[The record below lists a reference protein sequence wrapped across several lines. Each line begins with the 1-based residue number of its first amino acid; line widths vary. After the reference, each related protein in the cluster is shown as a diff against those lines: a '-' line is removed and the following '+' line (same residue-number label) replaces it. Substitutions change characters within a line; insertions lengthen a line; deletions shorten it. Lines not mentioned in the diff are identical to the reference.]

1 MLRGGKCILP
11 GTGCGAYARGNRPAW
26 LNAVSGLRRT
36 ALLAMVV
43 AFTPAGAAKAGDPF
57 QHVGQLTTQPIGHYE
72 YCLSHRKDCSIQSW
86 SSKPMRLTRE
96 RWQQMISANIASN
109 QAIEPRSDQE
119 IYGMEEYWHLPD
131 QATSYGDCEDY
142 VLMKRKTLMD
152 LGWPAS
158 DLLATVVLQ
167 PDGEGHA
174 VLTVRTDR
182 GDFVLD
188 NLVDEVRRW
197 DRTGYKFLK
206 RVAARHSG
214 RWEDI
219 LDSRSVVASI
229 QRSE

>member
-1 MLRGGKCILP
+1 MLRREKRVSP
-11 GTGCGAYARGNRPAW
+11 GTGFNRHKWTGWSA
-26 LNAVSGLRRT
+26 GLKKL
-36 ALLAMVV
+36 ALLAM
-43 AFTPAGAAKAGDPF
+43 ASTLIPAGIARADDPF

-72 YCLSHRKDCSIQSW
+72 YCRQHRKDCSIQSW
-86 SSKPMRLTRE
+86 SSKPMKLTND

-119 IYGMEEYWHLPD
+119 IYGTEEYWHLPD
-131 QATSYGDCEDY
+131 QTTFYGDCEDY
-142 VLMKRKTLMD
+142 VLMKRKVLMD
-152 LGWPAS
+152 QGWPAS

-167 PDGEGHA
+167 PNGEGHA

-197 DRTGYKFLK
+197 DRTDYKFLK

-229 QRSE
+229 RHSQ